1 MNTAMH
7 IMSIQHQL
15 VLAIGEETDL
25 KKMLYRF
32 LHLAGQCLNATNS
45 HIFILQD
52 KQKTPVYE
60 LSNNAKL
67 LHFLSFPSRKEGAD
81 TSQSD
86 HLADLIADF
95 IANKMT
101 SDVLQLN
108 SSFYYFFKL
117 DDFGVLVIERKI
129 ALNNEIQSALPQ
141 VINKLTNSCI
151 ASINYHKMVFEIK
164 MRKEVEA
171 QIRYQATHDD
181 LTGLYNRM
189 EVQRCLTKAIKA
201 TKTEKKTG
209 YVLSINLMNFKS
221 INDAIG
227 YHVGDKVLRQVAQRI
242 KNSTNIETTIAIF
255 NGHEFILI
263 IDHLPANKMKAQLII
278 GDIIAE
284 IIHSIERPF
293 ELAEG
298 NFSLSCYI
306 GYERFTDNSKRA
318 QDIIKNAS
326 IAMYEAFKKAKDKAL
341 AYKLIMSEQLS
352 QHILYTKEIKQALI
366 NNDFELHYQPQFDHL
381 YNMIGAEALLRWNHP
396 TRGYES
402 PAVYIPIA
410 EESDLIIEIGNYV
423 LEQACRDIKQLSKQ
437 SLPPSFQKIS
447 INISAKQLAKRDFVT
462 NVIATVSR
470 YKIPPSS
477 LKLEITESI
486 MMGNLEQSIAGL
498 NTLLKFGVTCAIDD
512 FGTGYSSLAYLKR
525 LPASLLKI
533 DRSFV
538 TNIHLDQSNKA
549 IISMIIQLAKSLNM
563 EVIAEGVETESELN
577 CLIELG
583 CYQFQGY
590 YFSRPI
596 TFNKLFEYSH

>member
-25 KKMLYRF
+25 KKMLYTF
-32 LHLAGQCLNATNS
+32 LHLAGQCLNTTNN
-45 HIFILQD
+45 HIFIMQD
-52 KQKTPVYE
+52 KQGTPVYQ
-60 LSNNAKL
+60 LNNDASIQ
-67 LHFLSFPSRKEGAD
+67 HFLSFPSRKEGIN
-81 TSQSD
+81 TNQSSQ
-86 HLADLIADF
+86 LMNLVTDF
-95 IANKMT
+95 FEKNIDSEVT
-101 SDVLQLN
+101 QFN
-108 SSFYYFFKL
+108 SSFYYLFKL
-117 DDFGVLVIERKI
+117 GEFGVFIIERRN
-129 ALNNEIQSALPQ
+129 ALSKEIQSALPQ

-151 ASINYHKMVFEIK
+151 ASINYHTMVFEIK

-189 EVQRCLTKAIKA
+189 EVQRCLTKAIQA
-201 TKTEKKTG
+201 TTVEKKTG

-227 YHVGDKVLRQVAQRI
+227 YHVGDKVLRQVADRI
-242 KNSTNIETTIAIF
+242 KNSTDKETTIAIF

-284 IIHSIERPF
+284 IIHTIEHPF

-298 NFSLSCYI
+298 NFSLSCFI
-306 GYERFTDNSKRA
+306 GYERFTDNSKTA

-326 IAMYEAFKKAKDKAL
+326 IAMYEAFKKSKDKAL
-341 AYKLIMSEQLS
+341 AYKLIMSEQLN
-352 QHILYTKEIKQALI
+352 QHIRYTKEIKQALI

-423 LEQACRDIKQLSKQ
+423 LEQACRDIKRLRQRV
-437 SLPPSFQKIS
+437 LPTYFEQIS
-447 INISAKQLAKRDFVT
+447 INVSAKQLAKRDFVN
-462 NVIATVSR
+462 NVIAMVNK
-470 YKIPPSS
+470 YQIPASS
-477 LKLEITESI
+477 LKIEITESI
-486 MMGNLEQSIAGL
+486 MMGNLERSIDGL

-538 TNIHLDQSNKA
+538 TDIHLDQSNKA
-549 IISMIIQLAKSLNM
+549 IISMIIQLAKSVNM
-563 EVIAEGVETESELN
+563 EVIAEGVETEKEVN

-583 CYQFQGY
+583 CYKFQGY

-596 TFNKLFEYSH
+596 TFNKLLEYRH

>member
-25 KKMLYRF
+25 KKMLLTF

-45 HIFILQD
+45 HIFIMQD
-52 KQKTPVYE
+52 KQGTPVYQLNKEIE
-60 LSNNAKL
+60 LK
-67 LHFLSFPSRKEGAD
+67 HFLSFPSRKKGVN
-81 TSQSD
+81 TNQSSE
-86 HLADLIADF
+86 LADLVSAFSEQESHSKI
-95 IANKMT
+95 IH
-101 SDVLQLN
+101 LN
-108 SSFYYFFKL
+108 SIFYYFFKL
-117 DDFGVLVIERKI
+117 AGFGVFIIERKDP
-129 ALNNEIQSALPQ
+129 LSKEIQSALPQ

-151 ASINYHKMVFEIK
+151 ASINYHTMVFEIK
-164 MRKEVEA
+164 MRKEVEEK
-171 QIRYQATHDD
+171 IRYQASHDD

-189 EVQRCLTKAIKA
+189 EVQRCLTAAIKA
-201 TKTEKKTG
+201 TRTEKKIG
-209 YVLSINLMNFKS
+209 YVLSIDLMNFKS
-221 INDAIG
+221 INDAVG
-227 YHVGDKVLRQVAQRI
+227 YHVGDKVLRQVAERI
-242 KNSTNIETTIAIF
+242 KKSTNKETTIAIF

-263 IDHLPANKMKAQLII
+263 IDQLPANKMKAQLII

-284 IIHSIERPF
+284 IVHTIERPF
-293 ELAEG
+293 ELSEG
-298 NFSLSCYI
+298 HFSLSCYI
-306 GYERFTDNSKRA
+306 GYERFTDDSKTA

-341 AYKLIMSEQLS
+341 AYKLVMSEQLN
-352 QHILYTKEIKQALI
+352 QHIRYTKEIKQALI

-423 LEQACRDIKQLSKQ
+423 LEQACRDIKQLRQ
-437 SLPPSFQKIS
+437 RMLPNSFQQIS

-462 NVIATVSR
+462 NVISTVSK
-470 YKIPPSS
+470 YQIPPPS
-477 LKLEITESI
+477 LKIEITESI

-538 TNIHLDQSNKA
+538 TDIHLDQSNKA
-549 IISMIIQLAKSLNM
+549 IISMIIQLAKSVNM
-563 EVIAEGVETESELN
+563 EVIAEGVESESEVN

-583 CYQFQGY
+583 CYKFQGY

-596 TFNKLFEYSH
+596 TFNKLCEYKH

>member
-423 LEQACRDIKQLSKQ
+423 LEQACREIQQLSKQ

-447 INISAKQLAKRDFVT
+447 IKISAKQLAKRDFVT
-462 NVIATVSR
+462 NVIA
-470 YKIPPSS
+470 
-477 LKLEITESI
+477 
-486 MMGNLEQSIAGL
+486 
-498 NTLLKFGVTCAIDD
+498 
-512 FGTGYSSLAYLKR
+512 
-525 LPASLLKI
+525 
-533 DRSFV
+533 
-538 TNIHLDQSNKA
+538 
-549 IISMIIQLAKSLNM
+549 
-563 EVIAEGVETESELN
+563 
-577 CLIELG
+577 
-583 CYQFQGY
+583 
-590 YFSRPI
+590 
-596 TFNKLFEYSH
+596 